1 MIPLLLLLLDELLDP
16 DSDLV
21 QRVNTSSTLRRN
33 MCLVFSQTIEI
44 RIQENFNIFVF
55 TYKLD
60 LERRWCLICDN
71 KRP

>member
-33 MCLVFSQTIEI
+33 MCLVFSQTIAI